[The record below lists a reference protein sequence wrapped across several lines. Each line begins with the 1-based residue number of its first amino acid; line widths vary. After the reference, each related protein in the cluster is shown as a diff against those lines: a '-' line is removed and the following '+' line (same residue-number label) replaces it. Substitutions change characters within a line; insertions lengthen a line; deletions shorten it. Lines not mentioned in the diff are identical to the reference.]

1 MDYFFAKT
9 VDYPVAIAVEKIT
22 NHLKQH
28 GFGILTQIDVQ
39 KTLKDKIDFEF
50 RPYIILGACNPNFAK
65 EALTHER
72 RLGLMLPCNV
82 IVQQT
87 EDGRTEIAAIN
98 PERTIQTIGNEKL
111 TEISTKVKEVMQSMI
126 NSL

>member
-9 VDYPVAIAVEKIT
+9 VDYPVDIAVEKIT

-28 GFGILTQIDVQ
+28 DFGILTQIDVQ

-50 RPYIILGACNPNFAK
+50 RPYIILGACIPNFAK

-111 TEISTKVKEVMQSMI
+111 TEIAIKVKEVMQSMI